1 MKNYKIIIQYD
12 GTKYDGWQKQ
22 GNTKNTIQGK
32 FEAILSKLVGREI
45 EVHGSGRTDAG
56 THALGQ
62 VANFKISTSLS
73 ACELMKHLNEHLPM
87 DIGVV
92 SCKIVDYRFHSRL
105 NAKEKTYR
113 YRIWNSEKHNV
124 FEKNYLFLTPE
135 NLDVEKMKEA
145 SKLFIGE
152 HDFKA
157 FCSNKKYK
165 KSTIRHIYDIK
176 IEKFGE
182 EIRLEFVGNGFLYNM
197 VRILVGTLIEIGE
210 GKREISSIKD
220 ALEIKERE
228 LAGFTAPACG
238 LVLVE
243 VIY

>member
-73 ACELMKHLNEHLPM
+73 ECELMKHLNEHLPM